1 MTIEEKEKVW
11 IGIKQMLLEDPK
23 AVSEKLQGLFAE
35 LRKAKFEKIVEEDF
49 IKYNEVFKALA

>member
-11 IGIKQMLLEDPK
+11 IGIKQLLLEDPK
-23 AVSEKLQGLFAE
+23 AVSEKLQSLFAE
-35 LRKAKFEKIVEEDF
+35 LRKAKIEKIVEEDF